1 MNASID
7 DDNDYVIKW
16 MRSGGMKI
24 TEKCKWRARSD
35 IYGLMEEWGMNKS
48 FIGKK
53 VLNNHE

>member
-24 TEKCKWRARSD
+24 TEKCKWRARCD
-35 IYGLMEEWGMNKS
+35 IYGLMVKTGWNEGG
-48 FIGKK
+48 IGTKGGF
-53 VLNNHE
+53 VVI

>member
-24 TEKCKWRARSD
+24 TEKCKWRARSE
-35 IYGLMEEWGMNKS
+35 IYGMMRG
-48 FIGKK
+48 
-53 VLNNHE
+53 